1 MAKTGKPAAT
11 NAARLRKLTRKQ
23 NKQASKKDAN
33 KLAVPTSFNILG
45 QVFLLMYRHRKILGG
60 ITLVYLI
67 LNIVLASG
75 LSSVVNNFSLVKDNL
90 GSGHNFSDALSGF
103 SSLLG
108 GGATSVSG
116 YASAMQSVL
125 LILGSLVIIWAL
137 RQLLADKKFSVKEAY
152 YKSMTPLVP
161 FLLVI
166 LVIIIQL
173 MPITL
178 GSLLVALVSS
188 TLITGGLATFI
199 IALVILPLFGWSV
212 YMISG
217 SIFGLYIVTLPDM
230 QPRQALRS
238 ANKLVSFRRLV
249 IIRRIL
255 FLPLFILLV
264 MAAIVLPLI
273 LFVHFLV
280 APVFYFLT
288 IVAILFVHTY
298 LYSLYRGLLND

>member
-1 MAKTGKPAAT
+1 M
-11 NAARLRKLTRKQ
+11 TRSQ
-23 NKQASKKDAN
+23 TKQAVKKELSSQA
-33 KLAVPTSFNILG
+33 LPTSFNILG
-45 QVFLLMYRHRKILGG
+45 QVFALLRHHWRMLGG
-60 ITLVYLI
+60 IMLIYLI

-75 LSSVVNNFSLVKDNL
+75 LSGVVNNFSLVKDSL
-90 GSGHNFSDALSGF
+90 GSSHSFSDALNGF
-103 SSLLG
+103 NSLLG
-108 GGATSVSG
+108 GNATNVSG

-178 GSLLVALVSS
+178 GSLLVALISS
-188 TLITGGLATFI
+188 ALITSGLATFI
-199 IALVILPLFGWSV
+199 IALVMLPLFGWSV

-255 FLPLFILLV
+255 FLPLFILLI